1 MTRAHHPV
9 SRAAAS
15 LLAGLLLAGALSL
28 WPARPAAAAT
38 CLVVTCP
45 PGVAQVIGG
54 AESLI
59 PGLGAATSVIGAV
72 GGAVGGAVASVAKG
86 ILDQVGQGI
95 ADAVGGLFGEV
106 SGFLTASSSPQ
117 VTVGSFV
124 GGDGAYHQVAQL
136 AALAMVLFMFFAVI
150 QGVLAGDA
158 VAMVGR
164 MMRNV
169 PLAVLAIFGFPWAVD
184 QLVGL
189 VDSVCASLL
198 PTGATLT
205 SIAKVYAADQ
215 VRAAVGGFGVPAILT
230 ELFVFLGG
238 LMIYAELVVRA
249 ALVTMVV
256 ALAPLSFAAMVWPAA
271 RGAARKV
278 VELVTAI
285 VLSKLA
291 IWVALAVGIA
301 LFQTH
306 TQSVQ
311 PSGQAWGQ
319 MISGAAIIGVA
330 VFAPFV
336 VWRLLPVAEAAM
348 VAQGLSRMPGRA
360 AINTAQTA
368 NMVRGRGGGGSG
380 GGGSGGA
387 EHPAL
392 GDLPSRSLDANTS
405 GDSTAG
411 SGASPGGPAASDA
424 PGAAGGGSAGAGAGH
439 ASQAGSPAGVSGGGS
454 AGAATGASAGAA
466 AGAAAGP
473 AAAAVAVAKTVK
485 DRVVASADTQSQPPS
500 PPDVAIRGGWSFRK
514 PDPTDPTP

>member
-1 MTRAHHPV
+1 MTIAAHARTRLV
-9 SRAAAS
+9 AG
-15 LLAGLLLAGALSL
+15 LLAGLVAAAALSL
-28 WPARPAAAAT
+28 GTARPAAADPS
-38 CLVVTCP
+38 CLVVNCP

-59 PGLGAATSVIGAV
+59 PGLGAATTVIGAV

-86 ILDQVGQGI
+86 ILDQIGQGI
-95 ADAVGGLFGEV
+95 ADAVGSLFGEV
-106 SGFLTASSSPQ
+106 SAFLTSSSSPQ

-124 GGDGAYHQVAQL
+124 GGNGAYHQVAQL
-136 AALAMVLFMFFAVI
+136 AAVTMVLFMFFAVI
-150 QGVLAGDA
+150 QGVLAGDP

-164 MMRNV
+164 MLRNV

-189 VDSVCASLL
+189 VDAVCASLL
-198 PTGATLT
+198 PTGTTLT
-205 SIAKVYAADQ
+205 SIAGVYAADQ

-238 LMIYAELVVRA
+238 LLIYAELVVRA
-249 ALVTMVV
+249 ALVTVVV

-278 VELVTAI
+278 VELVAAI
-285 VLSKLA
+285 VLSKLT
-291 IWVALAVGIA
+291 IWVALAVGIG

-306 TQSVQ
+306 AQSVA

-360 AINTAQTA
+360 AMNTAQTA
-368 NMVRGRGGGGSG
+368 NMVRGRGGGVGKSG
-380 GGGSGGA
+380 GGGG

-392 GDLPSRSLDANTS
+392 ADMPTRSLDPSS
-405 GDSTAG
+405 GAEAASAPGAG
-411 SGASPGGPAASDA
+411 SGGQAAGQA
-424 PGAAGGGSAGAGAGH
+424 TQAGAAGG
-439 ASQAGSPAGVSGGGS
+439 P
-454 AGAATGASAGAA
+454 AGAAGGAGSGPAP
-466 AGAAAGP
+466 GAAAGP
-473 AAAAVAVAKTVK
+473 VAAVIETAKIVK
-485 DRVVASADTQSQPPS
+485 DHAVASADGQSQTSGPPGGVIS
-500 PPDVAIRGGWSFRK
+500 GGWSFR
-514 PDPTDPTP
+514 TPEPGEDGP

>member
-1 MTRAHHPV
+1 
-9 SRAAAS
+9 
-15 LLAGLLLAGALSL
+15 
-28 WPARPAAAAT
+28 
-38 CLVVTCP
+38 VTCP

-59 PGLGAATSVIGAV
+59 PGLGAATSVIGTV
-72 GGAVGGAVASVAKG
+72 SGAVGGAVASVAKG

-238 LMIYAELVVRA
+238 SLIYAELVVRA
-249 ALVTMVV
+249 ALVTVVV

-368 NMVRGRGGGGSG
+368 NMVRGRGGGSG

-411 SGASPGGPAASDA
+411 PGANPGRPAAGEV
-424 PGAAGGGSAGAGAGH
+424 PGAANGGSAAAGAGQ
-439 ASQAGSPAGVSGGGS
+439 ASPAAGSAGVSGGGS
-454 AGAATGASAGAA
+454 AGAAAGASAGA
-466 AGAAAGP
+466 AAAGP

-485 DRVVASADTQSQPPS
+485 DRVVASADAQSQPPS
-500 PPDVAIRGGWSFRK
+500 PPDVAIGGGWSFRK
-514 PDPTDPTP
+514 PEGQGGDR